1 MNPGFLS
8 LVLLV
13 IAIILLSSG
22 WKDLLIRSITHKGIL
37 LFFVAWIGLS
47 RVTVNW
53 HHMKLNMTFVLVLL
67 LAAAVLV
74 RTKGA
79 AAKLHLLSIGLLLG
93 SFHFLLQEVLERD
106 PILIVSR
113 SDVDIAV
120 LLGLMTVVLQRS
132 VGLQLACLS
141 FGLVMGD
148 LYYAMLHKQTVS
160 TQGYLGAPSFQDEW
174 WTSVFVSRGTT
185 LLVQGTV
192 HGGKQLLQLWSD
204 RRKGWRK

>member
-13 IAIILLSSG
+13 IALILVSSG
-22 WKDLLIRSITHKGIL
+22 WKDLLLRSISHKGIL
-37 LFFVAWIGLS
+37 LFFVAWIGLT
-47 RVTVNW
+47 RLTIHW
-53 HHMKLNMTFVLVLL
+53 HHVRLNMTYALVLL
-67 LAAAVLV
+67 LAAIVLV
-74 RTKGA
+74 RTKGM

-120 LLGLMTVVLQRS
+120 LLGLMTVMLQRS

-141 FGLVMGD
+141 IGLATGD
-148 LYYAMLHKQTVS
+148 LYYAMLHKQSITAG
-160 TQGYLGAPSFQDEW
+160 GYLGSPTFQDEW
-174 WTSVFVSRGTT
+174 WASVFVSRGAT
-185 LLVQGTV
+185 LLVQGTWL
-192 HGGKQLLQLWSD
+192 GSKELLQLWSD
-204 RRKGWRK
+204 KRKGWRK